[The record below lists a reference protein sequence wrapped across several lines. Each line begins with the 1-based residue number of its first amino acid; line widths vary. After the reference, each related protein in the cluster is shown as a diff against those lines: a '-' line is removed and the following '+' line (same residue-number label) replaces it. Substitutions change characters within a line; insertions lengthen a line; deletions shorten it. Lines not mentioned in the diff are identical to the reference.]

1 MAASK
6 AKRKRIV
13 KQKEQPKGRQIK
25 RDGLSEAYY
34 SLRPSWNFHTCDKK
48 MWPLDEV
55 HAKAVFWK
63 EIFPHLQGWET
74 TTWSSI
80 LVTNKKHNHSL
91 DVSTLNKIAV
101 DRLNELEIEVD
112 SLVSLT
118 LSGKHRLY
126 GYIVD
131 AVFYVLWYDDNHGD
145 NATCVC
151 RSHKK
156 HT

>member
-1 MAASK
+1 M
-6 AKRKRIV
+6 
-13 KQKEQPKGRQIK
+13 
-25 RDGLSEAYY
+25 
-34 SLRPSWNFHTCDKK
+34 
-48 MWPLDEV
+48 
-55 HAKAVFWK
+55 
-63 EIFPHLQGWET
+63 
-74 TTWSSI
+74 
-80 LVTNKKHNHSL
+80 

-118 LSGKHRLY
+118 LSGTHRLY